1 MATVNGVGGDEPR
14 SVVRERGIQGRGRT
28 REARER
34 TRGLCVDVQRGP
46 ERSGKQEV
54 ARCVRVGGG
63 HTPSCPLA
71 RGRGRLTEPGRLGRL
86 EELGRV
92 SGLPG
97 KLSLSLC
104 SSLSVFFFYFVL
116 FV

>member
-54 ARCVRVGGG
+54 ARRVRAGGG
-63 HTPSCPLA
+63 HTPLCPLA
-71 RGRGRLTEPGRLGRL
+71 QG
-86 EELGRV
+86 
-92 SGLPG
+92 
-97 KLSLSLC
+97 
-104 SSLSVFFFYFVL
+104 
-116 FV
+116 

>member
-1 MATVNGVGGDEPR
+1 MIKYKFK
-14 SVVRERGIQGRGRT
+14 VRERGIQGRGRT

-46 ERSGKQEV
+46 VRRGKQEV
-54 ARCVRVGGG
+54 ARRVRAGGG
-63 HTPSCPLA
+63 HTHACPLA
-71 RGRGRLTEPGRLGRL
+71 RGRARLAEPGRLGRL

-104 SSLSVFFFYFVL
+104 SSLSVFVFYFVL